1 MSEPKKY
8 TVSLLEKEYVLVSDE
23 AQEHVNEAASL
34 VNGLMET
41 IAKNTNFTHE
51 KISVLVALQLAS
63 QVIAGQSKIS
73 LCKEK
78 TKSLVELIDQ
88 ALYEVPVASL

>member
-23 AQEHVNEAASL
+23 TQEHVNEAASL
-34 VNGLMET
+34 VNGLMKT

-63 QVIAGQSKIS
+63 QVVAERSKIS

-88 ALYEVPVASL
+88 TLYEVSVASL